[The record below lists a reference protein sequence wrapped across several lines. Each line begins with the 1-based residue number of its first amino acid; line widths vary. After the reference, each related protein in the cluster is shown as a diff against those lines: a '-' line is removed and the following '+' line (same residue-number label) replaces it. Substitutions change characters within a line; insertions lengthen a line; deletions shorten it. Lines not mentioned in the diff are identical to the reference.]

1 MMLCRPAQTSDLED
15 IYQLAKQAGVG
26 LTTLP
31 ADKKLLEEKITRSI
45 QSFAK
50 QVTTPENEYYFFV
63 LSDTVKNKVVGTSGI
78 EATVGWDWPFFTY
91 RISSM
96 VRVSQKL
103 NIQKQYQVL
112 HLVNDYQGYSEV
124 CTLYLSPEYRQH
136 NNGAFLS
143 KVRFLFMAQFQQRFT
158 EKVIAEMRGYTDSN
172 DVSPFWRSLGVHFFK
187 IDFEEA
193 DYLTAK
199 ANKQFISDLMPRHPI
214 YVSLLTKQAQ
224 EAIGKTHS
232 KTRSALKILKRE
244 NFIFNQQIDI
254 FDGGPVVEAQLS
266 LIKTLRES
274 KVYYLDGV
282 VKTIDSPQYI
292 ITNNQL
298 DFKACVG
305 PCTIIDENKI
315 QLTTQHATS
324 LALQSGDAVRISA
337 LHAM

>member
-1 MMLCRPAQTSDLED
+1 
-15 IYQLAKQAGVG
+15 
-26 LTTLP
+26 
-31 ADKKLLEEKITRSI
+31 
-45 QSFAK
+45 
-50 QVTTPENEYYFFV
+50 
-63 LSDTVKNKVVGTSGI
+63 
-78 EATVGWDWPFFTY
+78 
-91 RISSM
+91 M

-282 VKTIDSPQYI
+282 VKTIDKGLKAAFDGVKA
-292 ITNNQL
+292 ITNSLFGLFTNTHASN
-298 DFKACVG
+298 DTA
-305 PCTIIDENKI
+305 
-315 QLTTQHATS
+315 QLTNTS
-324 LALQSGDAVRISA
+324 DNTPQPNPSILSRLSGVAIGAINLS
-337 LHAM
+337 